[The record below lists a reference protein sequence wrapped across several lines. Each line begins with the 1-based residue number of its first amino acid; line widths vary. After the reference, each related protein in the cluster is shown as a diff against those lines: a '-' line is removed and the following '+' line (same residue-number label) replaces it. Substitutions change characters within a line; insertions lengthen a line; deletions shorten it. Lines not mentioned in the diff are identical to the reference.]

1 MGAWLKC
8 LRRWSGHERFG
19 GAERVGFP
27 LLHRTPRYVSK
38 PTIFAGLRG
47 HFRCLHILS
56 PA

>member
-1 MGAWLKC
+1 MYAWLKC
-8 LRRWSGHERFG
+8 SRGWSGHEPFG